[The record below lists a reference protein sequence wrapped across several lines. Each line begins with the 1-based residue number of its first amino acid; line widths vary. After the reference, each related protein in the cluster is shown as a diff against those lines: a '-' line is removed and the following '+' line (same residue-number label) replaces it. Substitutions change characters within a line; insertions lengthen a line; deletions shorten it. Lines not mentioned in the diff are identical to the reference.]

1 MRSLLERDG
10 PGKVSD
16 LRGPDEGRIQCCDS
30 KWEGR
35 EGTLAGEIGRSCVE
49 CARVFERHRAT
60 VCPPGPHTGDGDQHG
75 HPSRQS
81 EVRRYKA

>member
-49 CARVFERHRAT
+49 CSVFERHRDSVSSRT
-60 VCPPGPHTGDGDQHG
+60 PHWDGDQHG

-81 EVRRYKA
+81 EVRRYKV